1 MKFRFNKIGLAG
13 LLILGSVSAAFAAD
27 KEIIELTPSEVLM
40 QEVSI
45 IGSKFNIKNIAG
57 SAAYLGVEEI
67 REHNVADIN
76 RLLRRVPGVNLRQED
91 GFGLFPN
98 ISLRGVDAAR
108 NSKITTMEDGVL
120 HIMRLLLSA
129 NLMNRYFLI

>member
-1 MKFRFNKIGLAG
+1 MKLRFKEIGLAS
-13 LLILGSVSAAFAAD
+13 LIYLGSLSVVVANDAIQI
-27 KEIIELTPSEVLM
+27 KELTPSEVLM

-57 SAAYLGVEEI
+57 SAAYLDVQEI

-98 ISLRGVDAAR
+98 VSLRGVDAACS
-108 NSKITTMEDGVL
+108 SKVTIMEDGV
-120 HIMRLLLSA
+120 
-129 NLMNRYFLI
+129 F